1 MNRSDLLSRIN
12 ANKGRI
18 FSVKFV
24 KRTTGEIR
32 KMTCRSGVT
41 SYLHGGAQPF
51 KQADHNLITVFSMRD
66 KGYRNIPVENIL
78 EVKGI

>member
-12 ANKGRI
+12 AKKGKI
-18 FSVKFV
+18 FSVTFT

-32 KMTCRSGVT
+32 RMTCRSGVT
-41 SYLHGGAQPF
+41 KYLHGGEQPF
-51 KQADHNLITVFSMRD
+51 NQADHNLITVFSMQD
-66 KGYRNIPVENIL
+66 KGYRNIPVENII